1 MRGDSLLPA
10 ASLLAG
16 LESKEHFVLLESSR
30 PSPVDRHSYLFIDPV
45 EIVTTADPSQIGPC
59 LERLDAAAGR
69 GLWAAGYFS
78 YELGCFLEPS
88 LKPRYD
94 GRFPLL
100 WFGLFASP
108 IVFDHG
114 TGSFAPPFS
123 PLPAR
128 RAPVPDFAVEGTRL
142 EITEEEYRRSLNRIK
157 GHIAAGDTYQVNF
170 TTKYRFRFRGSPA
183 GLYLSLRENQPVPF
197 AAYLRTGERDILSA
211 SPELFF
217 RRDGLDL
224 TLRPMK
230 GTMARG
236 RTREEDSRQIE
247 RLAADPK
254 NRAENIM
261 IVDLVRNDLGR
272 ICVPGSIETADLF
285 HVEKYDSLLQMTST
299 VRGRLREETS
309 LRHLLSALFPC
320 GSVTGAPKIRTMEII
335 RRLEKSERGVY
346 CGAVGFLSPGGQ
358 AVFSVPIRTAVL
370 EGAEGEMGIGSG
382 VVADSDPR
390 LEYGECLLKGRFLTH
405 PRPPLRLLETILWE
419 KGKGFHL
426 IEAHLERMAASADY
440 FDFPFPRVDILRELE
455 ETAESF
461 DDGTPR
467 RVRLLLG
474 RDGSR
479 EISSSLLEPTAPGP
493 LPIRLA
499 PLTVDSTD
507 PYLFHKTTRREVYDR
522 ELAAA
527 RKEGFFEV
535 IFVNER
541 GEVTEGAFTNIFLDR
556 GGNLATPPVDG
567 GLLDGVLRRHLLRE
581 GEGRVTESVLFPA
594 DLMSAERILVG
605 NSVRGL
611 VEVQFVGER
620 DKDVFRPPKDLQ

>member
-1 MRGDSLLPA
+1 
-10 ASLLAG
+10 
-16 LESKEHFVLLESSR
+16 
-30 PSPVDRHSYLFIDPV
+30 
-45 EIVTTADPSQIGPC
+45 
-59 LERLDAAAGR
+59 
-69 GLWAAGYFS
+69 
-78 YELGCFLEPS
+78 
-88 LKPRYD
+88 
-94 GRFPLL
+94 
-100 WFGLFASP
+100 
-108 IVFDHG
+108 
-114 TGSFAPPFS
+114 
-123 PLPAR
+123 
-128 RAPVPDFAVEGTRL
+128 
-142 EITEEEYRRSLNRIK
+142 
-157 GHIAAGDTYQVNF
+157 
-170 TTKYRFRFRGSPA
+170 
-183 GLYLSLRENQPVPF
+183 
-197 AAYLRTGERDILSA
+197 
-211 SPELFF
+211 
-217 RRDGLDL
+217 
-224 TLRPMK
+224 
-230 GTMARG
+230 
-236 RTREEDSRQIE
+236 
-247 RLAADPK
+247 
-254 NRAENIM
+254 
-261 IVDLVRNDLGR
+261 
-272 ICVPGSIETADLF
+272 
-285 HVEKYDSLLQMTST
+285 
-299 VRGRLREETS
+299 
-309 LRHLLSALFPC
+309 
-320 GSVTGAPKIRTMEII
+320 MEII

-581 GEGRVTESVLFPA
+581 KEGRVTESVLFPA